1 MSKLDLHGIRH
12 YEVPRKVD
20 IFLGEHM
27 QKGTNEVKI
36 IIGHSDQMKNIV
48 DKVLKDYGLTSEYG
62 YISKSELIVK
72 L

>member
-1 MSKLDLHGIRH
+1 
-12 YEVPRKVD
+12 
-20 IFLGEHM
+20 M

-48 DKVLKDYGLTSEYG
+48 DKVLTDYGLTSEYG